1 MSNLIAIPKNNF
13 FEDVFQNI
21 FLSWVLEKLIMFVI
35 ALYTYCI
42 SKWMSVYSTLVYNI
56 CANTLKIGNWDRQKR
71 NEFYFETLG
80 KYLCNVVVYFK
91 LTVMLLFRFYG
102 VIASIATP
110 WALMNLSQYL
120 WSTLFLATLSSAQG
134 ILLSIHSCWHNV
146 LVFASPSLLKV
157 NSDLRH
163 ILCRSMSYQLLADWV
178 NRVI

>member
-1 MSNLIAIPKNNF
+1 MSNLVAIPENNF

>member
-1 MSNLIAIPKNNF
+1 MHYTQILF
-13 FEDVFQNI
+13 CI
-21 FLSWVLEKLIMFVI
+21 F
-35 ALYTYCI
+35 
-42 SKWMSVYSTLVYNI
+42 WMNSTFVYNI

-163 ILCRSMSYQLLADWV
+163 ILCRSMSYQLLADWA
-178 NRVI
+178 NTVI

>member
-1 MSNLIAIPKNNF
+1 MHYTHIVF
-13 FEDVFQNI
+13 FE
-21 FLSWVLEKLIMFVI
+21 
-35 ALYTYCI
+35 
-42 SKWMSVYSTLVYNI
+42 WMSVYTHCTLVYNI
-56 CANTLKIGNWDRQKR
+56 CANTLKIGKW

-178 NRVI
+178 NRII

>member
-1 MSNLIAIPKNNF
+1 MQLHYTDTVSY
-13 FEDVFQNI
+13 
-21 FLSWVLEKLIMFVI
+21 FLNECLFW
-35 ALYTYCI
+35 
-42 SKWMSVYSTLVYNI
+42 STLVYNI

-71 NEFYFETLG
+71 NAFYFETLG

-163 ILCRSMSYQLLADWV
+163 ILCHSMPYQLLADWV

>member
-1 MSNLIAIPKNNF
+1 MH
-13 FEDVFQNI
+13 
-21 FLSWVLEKLIMFVI
+21 
-35 ALYTYCI
+35 YTHTVSYFC
-42 SKWMSVYSTLVYNI
+42 STLVYNI

-163 ILCRSMSYQLLADWV
+163 ILCRSMPFQLLADWV

>member
-1 MSNLIAIPKNNF
+1 M
-13 FEDVFQNI
+13 FQNI
-21 FLSWVLEKLIMFVI
+21 FNNTEFWKNVI
-35 ALYTYCI
+35 IQICNCI
-42 SKWMSVYSTLVYNI
+42 IYILFRIFWISTLVYNI
-56 CANTLKIGNWDRQKR
+56 TANTLKIGNWNRQKR

-178 NRVI
+178 NRLI

>member
-1 MSNLIAIPKNNF
+1 MHYTHTVSYRLVSN
-13 FEDVFQNI
+13 V
-21 FLSWVLEKLIMFVI
+21 
-35 ALYTYCI
+35 
-42 SKWMSVYSTLVYNI
+42 
-56 CANTLKIGNWDRQKR
+56 CANTLRMGIWDTQRK

-110 WALMNLSQYL
+110 WALMNLSQCL
-120 WSTLFLATLSSAQG
+120 WSTLFFATLSSAQG
-134 ILLSIHSCWHNV
+134 ILLSIHGCWHNV

-163 ILCRSMSYQLLADWV
+163 ILLNFMSYQLLADWV

>member
-1 MSNLIAIPKNNF
+1 M
-13 FEDVFQNI
+13 
-21 FLSWVLEKLIMFVI
+21 
-35 ALYTYCI
+35 
-42 SKWMSVYSTLVYNI
+42 
-56 CANTLKIGNWDRQKR
+56 
-71 NEFYFETLG
+71 
-80 KYLCNVVVYFK
+80 VVYFK

-110 WALMNLSQYL
+110 WALMNLSQCL

-163 ILCRSMSYQLLADWV
+163 ILCRYMSYQLLADWA
-178 NRVI
+178 NRVIQYGWYSWILPYTFRVLVRYISYLLYRKLWQTLLPLLRIAKKVIN

>member
-1 MSNLIAIPKNNF
+1 M
-13 FEDVFQNI
+13 
-21 FLSWVLEKLIMFVI
+21 
-35 ALYTYCI
+35 
-42 SKWMSVYSTLVYNI
+42 
-56 CANTLKIGNWDRQKR
+56 
-71 NEFYFETLG
+71 
-80 KYLCNVVVYFK
+80 VVYFK

-102 VIASIATP
+102 VIASIPTP

-163 ILCRSMSYQLLADWV
+163 ILWNFMSYQLLADWV
-178 NRVI
+178 IEWSNMDDIPLDIFIIQCVTSFQIRRVLVRYISYLLYRKLWQTLLPLLRIAKKVIN